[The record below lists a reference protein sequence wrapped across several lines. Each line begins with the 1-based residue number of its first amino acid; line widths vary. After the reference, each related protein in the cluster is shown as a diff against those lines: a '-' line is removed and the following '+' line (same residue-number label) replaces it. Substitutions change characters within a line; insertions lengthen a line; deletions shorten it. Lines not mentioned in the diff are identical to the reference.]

1 VTLEPAA
8 QSQQFEECGIDDL
21 PLYFGMGSF
30 PVSLE
35 KEEQLAQRMASLG
48 VRESDIDESFVRSGG
63 HGGQNVNK
71 TSTCVMLVH
80 RPTGLQV
87 KCQETRQQG
96 LNRFFAR
103 RLLLDKI
110 EEKQK
115 GFVASKRYEIEKI
128 RRQKRKRS
136 RRAKDRML
144 AGKAHNAEKKKFRRG
159 VGTD

>member
-1 VTLEPAA
+1 
-8 QSQQFEECGIDDL
+8 
-21 PLYFGMGSF
+21 MGAF

-35 KEEQLAQRMASLG
+35 KTDQLAQRMAALG
-48 VRESDIDESFVRSGG
+48 VREADIEEHFVRSGG

-80 RPTGLQV
+80 RPTGLSV

-96 LNRFFAR
+96 LNRFIARR
-103 RLLLDKI
+103 RLLDKL

-115 GFVASKRYEIEKI
+115 GFVAAQRDEVEKI

-136 RRAKDRML
+136 RRAKARML
-144 AGKAHNAEKKKFRRG
+144 ADKTHHSGKKALRRT
-159 VGTD
+159 VGE